1 MLRDIA
7 YDFARKHLGTVTDQI
22 EGKLNKGP
30 VAIKVFIYSLP
41 FYVMY
46 AEDWFYSA
54 PKKFPKIPTAL
65 WLSCSD
71 FCMDK
76 IVEDKAVIV
85 SKIQKYEYW
94 LYGLTWKNWSL
105 ENNTFIRNNKYG
117 YKSYLIPVTQTQ
129 KPPEM
134 SGMELREY
142 FKPVGQL
149 TL

>member
-1 MLRDIA
+1 MLRDVA
-7 YDFARKHLGTVTDQI
+7 YDFAKKHVGTVADQI

-30 VAIKVFIYSLP
+30 VAYKVFIDSYP

-46 AEDWFYSA
+46 AEEWYWSA
-54 PKKFPKIPTAL
+54 PKRFPHIPKAR
-65 WLSCSD
+65 WISCSD

-94 LYGLTWKNWSL
+94 IYGLTWKNWSI
-105 ENNTFIRNNKYG
+105 ENKTLVPNKRFG
-117 YKSYLIPVTQTQ
+117 YKSYLLPDSQTQ

-134 SGMELREY
+134 SGMTIREY